1 MHRLIAYGDR
11 KKKFNFFPKNLRK
24 MKFLGYLE
32 GMGHNTQRIKPFEE
46 LTFHDDFMFGVVMQD
61 KAICREA
68 LECMLGIKIGRIEY
82 AEPQYSADPFYTA
95 HGIRLDVYVQDG
107 SRIYDVEI
115 QNRDF
120 QDLGRRTRYYQGMMD
135 TDSLLRGEPYSKLK
149 DSIIIFLCRF
159 DPFKKGIPCYT
170 VKRTCLQDSAVKIN
184 DGALVQVFNCEAF
197 GQVKNPKLRA
207 FLKYIQTGSVE
218 TDFTR
223 RLEKMVEAK
232 KQIEEMKKAYLSW
245 SLHDH
250 DVRMEGRIEGIA
262 IGEKRGRS
270 EGATERA
277 REDAR
282 NMLADKLPYDK
293 IAQYTGLSIAEVEQ
307 LAAQG

>member
-1 MHRLIAYGDR
+1 
-11 KKKFNFFPKNLRK
+11 
-24 MKFLGYLE
+24 
-32 GMGHNTQRIKPFEE
+32 
-46 LTFHDDFMFGVVMQD
+46 
-61 KAICREA
+61 
-68 LECMLGIKIGRIEY
+68 
-82 AEPQYSADPFYTA
+82 DPFYTS
-95 HGIRLDVYVQDG
+95 HGIRLDVYVQDE

-135 TDSLLRGEPYSKLK
+135 TDSLLKGEPYSKLK

-184 DGALVQVFNCEAF
+184 DGALVQVFNCQAF

-232 KQIEEMKKAYLSW
+232 KQIEGMKKAYLSW

-250 DVRMEGRIEGIA
+250 DVRMEGRIEGRNEGLIEGRIEGIA

-282 NMLADKLPYDK
+282 NLLAMHALTHEQ
-293 IAQYTGLSIAEVEQ
+293 IAQAVGLSIAEVEQ

>member
-1 MHRLIAYGDR
+1 
-11 KKKFNFFPKNLRK
+11 
-24 MKFLGYLE
+24 
-32 GMGHNTQRIKPFEE
+32 
-46 LTFHDDFMFGVVMQD
+46 MFGVVMQD

-82 AEPQYSADPFYTA
+82 AEPQYSADPFYTS
-95 HGIRLDVYVQDG
+95 HGIRLDVYVQDS

-135 TDSLLRGEPYSKLK
+135 TDSLLKGEPYSKLK

-159 DPFKKGIPCYT
+159 DPFKKGIPWYT
-170 VKRTCLQDSAVKIN
+170 VRRTCLQDSAVKID

-197 GQVKNPKLRA
+197 AQIKKPGLRA
-207 FLKYIQTGSVE
+207 FLKYVQTGTAES
-218 TDFTR
+218 DFTR
-223 RLEKMVEAK
+223 RLNKMVEAK
-232 KQIEEMKKAYLSW
+232 KQIEGMKKTYLSW
-245 SLHDH
+245 SLRDY
-250 DVRMEGRIEGIA
+250 DARMEARIEGRNEGIA
-262 IGEKRGRS
+262 IGRTEGISEK
-270 EGATERA
+270 A

-282 NMLADKLPYDK
+282 KLLAMHILTHEQ
-293 IAQYTGLSIAEVEQ
+293 IAQAVGLSVAEVEE

>member
-1 MHRLIAYGDR
+1 MA
-11 KKKFNFFPKNLRK
+11 
-24 MKFLGYLE
+24 
-32 GMGHNTQRIKPFEE
+32 RIKPFEE

-68 LECMLGIKIGRIEY
+68 LECLLGIKIDRIEY
-82 AEPQYSADPFYTA
+82 AEPQYSADPFYTS
-95 HGIRLDVYVQDG
+95 HGIRLDVYVQDE

-115 QNRDF
+115 QNRDW

-170 VKRTCLQDSAVKIN
+170 VRRMCLQDSAVKIN

-197 GQVKNPKLRA
+197 GQVKDQKLRA
-207 FLKYIQTGSVE
+207 FLKYVQNGTAE

-223 RLEKMVEAK
+223 RLNKMVEAK
-232 KQIEEMKKAYLSW
+232 KQIEGMKKTYLSW

-250 DVRMEGRIEGIA
+250 DVRMEGRIEGRQEGRKEGIT
-262 IGEKRGRS
+262 IGRT
-270 EGATERA
+270 EGATEKA
-277 REDAR
+277 HEAAR

-293 IAQYTGLSIAEVEQ
+293 IAQYTGLSVTQVEQ
-307 LAAQG
+307 LATQV

>member
-1 MHRLIAYGDR
+1 MA
-11 KKKFNFFPKNLRK
+11 
-24 MKFLGYLE
+24 
-32 GMGHNTQRIKPFEE
+32 RIKPFEE

-68 LECMLGIKIGRIEY
+68 LECMLGIKIDRIEY
-82 AEPQYSADPFYTA
+82 AEPQYSADPFYTS

-135 TDSLLRGEPYSKLK
+135 TDSLLKGEPYSKLK

-159 DPFKKGIPCYT
+159 DPFKKGIPWYT
-170 VKRTCLQDSAVKIN
+170 VKRTCLQDSAVQVD
-184 DGALVQVFNCEAF
+184 DGALVHVFNCQAF
-197 GQVKNPKLRA
+197 AQVENPSLRA
-207 FLKYIQTGSVE
+207 FLKYVQTGTAES
-218 TDFTR
+218 DFTR
-223 RLEKMVEAK
+223 RLNKMVEAK
-232 KQIEEMKKAYLSW
+232 KQIEGMKKTYLSW

-250 DVRMEGRIEGIA
+250 DVREEGRIEGRNEGIT
-262 IGEKRGRS
+262 IGEKRGRT
-270 EGATERA
+270 EGIAEKA
-277 REDAR
+277 REAAR
-282 NMLADKLPYDK
+282 KLLAMHILTHEQ
-293 IAQYTGLSIAEVEQ
+293 IAQAVGLSVAEVEE